1 MKTRLDETNHM
12 RKLMGLPL
20 LNEQLSDNTGT
31 IKGTVID
38 KESGDPAIFTMVKIK
53 DKSYGGNTDM
63 NGFYQIS
70 KVPAGTYTL
79 TIGSMEYAPIEI
91 EVTVRAG
98 KTTKQNLSVINVIY
112 PPNEKD
118 DVIELTGIEVVG
130 GEYDLDDEKEKTRVE
145 EINLKDE
152 LEELEYLA
160 EKAKEKKESDKEKL
174 KSFLKDVKN
183 NKKLSKKIA
192 SKQKEL
198 DKLEADLDNY
208 KGPEHFK
215 KHKKQIINKILTVIG
230 VGIIG
235 AFNLFNGEDKVN
247 DALDSVREK
256 LG

>member
-1 MKTRLDETNHM
+1 MKTRLDETNKM

-20 LNEQLSDNTGT
+20 LNEQHYSNTGK

-38 KESGDPAIFTMVKIK
+38 KKTNQPPVVPLKVALIASNGKVYTHLMGEVDENGEYRFEREIPSGKHTFKVVGLN
-53 DKSYGGNTDM
+53 S
-63 NGFYQIS
+63 GFY
-70 KVPAGTYTL
+70 
-79 TIGSMEYAPIEI
+79 EPIEKTVKVKSGETNIINFFI
-91 EVTVRAG
+91 EEMSGV
-98 KTTKQNLSVINVIY
+98 SVH
-112 PPNEKD
+112 PSTDER
-118 DVIELTGIEVVG
+118 IEMS
-130 GEYDLDDEKEKTRVE
+130 RVK

-174 KSFLKDVKN
+174 KSFLKGVKN

-198 DKLEADLDNY
+198 DKLESDLDKY

-215 KHKKQIINKILTVIG
+215 KHKKQIINKVLTVIG
-230 VGIIG
+230 AGIIG
-235 AFNLFNGEDKVN
+235 TFNLLNGEDKVN
-247 DALDSVREK
+247 DALNSVREK

>member
-20 LNEQLSDNTGT
+20 LNEQLGT
-31 IKGTVID
+31 
-38 KESGDPAIFTMVKIK
+38 
-53 DKSYGGNTDM
+53 
-63 NGFYQIS
+63 
-70 KVPAGTYTL
+70 
-79 TIGSMEYAPIEI
+79 
-91 EVTVRAG
+91 
-98 KTTKQNLSVINVIY
+98 
-112 PPNEKD
+112 KD
-118 DVIELTGIEVVG
+118 DPFVYPDVEVVG
-130 GEYDLDDEKEKTRVE
+130 SKYDLDDEKEKTRVE

-160 EKAKEKKESDKEKL
+160 KKAEEKKVSDKEKL

-256 LG
+256 FN